1 MDTIPSRKP
10 AIYLA
15 VIVPLLLG
23 GNLLVC
29 WCLLSAYAASRGQP
43 ISAISD
49 GEALLLTLPGF
60 ALGIPLYLLIA
71 NGILYAVTPLRRI
84 AERHTAATRLPAIT
98 TSSSRALCDCRHDL
112 CTDHRLRVP
121 VRALSPAIAPHVSA
135 GR

>member
-43 ISAISD
+43 ISAIYD

-84 AERHTAATRLPAIT
+84 AERHTAATRRPGFRQSQRQL
-98 TSSSRALCDCRHDL
+98 LVL
-112 CTDHRLRVP
+112 F
-121 VRALSPAIAPHVSA
+121 AIAATICVPIIACVFLF